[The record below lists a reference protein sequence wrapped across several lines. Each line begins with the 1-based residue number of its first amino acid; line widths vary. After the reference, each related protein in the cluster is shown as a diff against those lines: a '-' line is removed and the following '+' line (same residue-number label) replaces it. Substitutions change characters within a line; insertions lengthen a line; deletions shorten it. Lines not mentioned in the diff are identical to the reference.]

1 LEIWQS
7 GNLAIWQ
14 LGNPGFQVAQSP
26 NCPVASSYRLRLGL
40 TAIGLASLLGYV
52 SVMVR
57 ITGRPVFLRWGFPQV
72 DFLGIYLLH
81 FFPLLLLALVAA
93 WWVFRA
99 GADDSATLGII
110 LGFALLFRLLLLPAQ
125 PVLSSDIFRYIWDAR
140 VQAAGINPYL
150 SRPADF
156 DSQEVKKDPL
166 HQQQNRPFART
177 IYPPLAQAA
186 FRAVRTVAGESVT
199 AMKAF
204 MLLGDLATL
213 GILVHLLGALGLPRG
228 RVILYAWQPLSVF
241 EIAGSGHV
249 DALAVPFILLA
260 VLAWRRHR
268 DAAAGIALGAATL
281 VKIFPVVLLPA
292 FLGRRRWSPLLACA
306 ATIALA
312 YIPFLPGAGLKALGH
327 LPQFLSDP
335 GEIFNPSLMGLASL
349 VFGRISPAPVSWAFW
364 IGGTAMAATLLW
376 LLRTEANAL
385 DDLLARIWVVATA
398 LTLLTPTLHPWYLLW
413 LLPLLTIQ
421 PRPAWIYL
429 TGAISL
435 SYIFYIVTPTT
446 RLLIGAMEYLP
457 FVLLLVWQW
466 RCPTTRA
473 LPAAPLG
480 FARKLP

>member
-1 LEIWQS
+1 MTKYESHVTMTARPSEGKTSHSL
-7 GNLAIWQ
+7 LMRRTD
-14 LGNPGFQVAQSP
+14 SP
-26 NCPVASSYRLRLGL
+26 NRLRLGL
-40 TAIGLASLLGYV
+40 AAIGLASLLGYV
-52 SVMVR
+52 SMMVR

-81 FFPLLLLALVAA
+81 FFPLLLLALVAG
-93 WWVFRA
+93 WWVFQA

-110 LGFALLFRLLLLPAQ
+110 LGFALLFRLLLLPAP

-177 IYPPLAQAA
+177 IYPPLAQAT

-199 AMKAF
+199 AMKVL

-213 GILVHLLGALGLPRG
+213 AILVHLLGALGLPRG

-260 VLAWRRHR
+260 ILAWRGHR
-268 DAAAGIALGAATL
+268 NAAAGIALGAATL
-281 VKIFPVVLLPA
+281 VKIFPIVLLPA
-292 FLGRRRWSPLLACA
+292 LFGRRRWPMVLTFGV
-306 ATIALA
+306 TIAVA
-312 YIPFLPGAGLKALGH
+312 YLPFLPEAGLQVLGH
-327 LPQFLSDP
+327 LPRFVSDP
-335 GEIFNPSLMGLASL
+335 REMFNPSLMGLAYVMLGQLSQT
-349 VFGRISPAPVSWAFW
+349 PAYWASW
-364 IGGTAMAATLLW
+364 IGGAALAATLLW
-376 LLRTEANAL
+376 LLHTEADGL
-385 DDLLARIWVVATA
+385 DALLARIWVVATA
-398 LTLLTPTLHPWYLLW
+398 VTLLTPTLHPWYLLW

-421 PRPAWIYL
+421 PLPAWIYL
-429 TGAISL
+429 TGAISV
-435 SYIFYIVTPTT
+435 SYIFYIVMPAT
-446 RLLIGAMEYLP
+446 RLLIGAVEYLP

-466 RCPTTRA
+466 RCSATRA
-473 LPAAPLG
+473 LPAATLG
-480 FARKLP
+480 LVRDIP